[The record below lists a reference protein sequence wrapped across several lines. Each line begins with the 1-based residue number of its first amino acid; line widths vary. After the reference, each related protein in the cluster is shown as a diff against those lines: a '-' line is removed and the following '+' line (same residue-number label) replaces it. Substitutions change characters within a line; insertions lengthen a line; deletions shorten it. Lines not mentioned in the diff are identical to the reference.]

1 MVQLCNRKR
10 DDALVIIKEIPVE
23 EMTVVERQAA
33 LNEVKVLDMLNHP
46 NITMYVEATCGPP
59 DLTPTSLPRARS
71 KRTRRNKSTGPRVYW
86 LACVFGLSFV
96 PRLPRVSVCNS
107 RLDKAS
113 RFPFF
118 PFSFPPTKVY

>member
-46 NITMYVEATCGPP
+46 NITMYVVKRRV
-59 DLTPTSLPRARS
+59 DHPT
-71 KRTRRNKSTGPRVYW
+71 
-86 LACVFGLSFV
+86 
-96 PRLPRVSVCNS
+96 
-107 RLDKAS
+107 
-113 RFPFF
+113 
-118 PFSFPPTKVY
+118 